1 MFKRIL
7 LFVLTNIAII
17 VAINIL
23 IFLVQIIFHIDVY
36 NTTGLNIPSLAIF
49 ASIVWFGGAY
59 ISLQMSKWI
68 AKRAYYIRLIT
79 SETKAAKLQIVYHTV
94 QTIAHQNNIK
104 IPEVGVYQSSE
115 PNAFATWPSKN
126 NSLVAVSS
134 GLIDQMTDQE
144 IKGVIGHE
152 MAHILNGDMVT
163 MTLLQWVINTF
174 VIFLARVLAFII
186 NNAVKRDRE
195 WWLWRLWYFLVVNI
209 LDFTLG
215 IAWLLVIAAYS
226 RKREYAADAGS
237 AGYLGKQTM
246 IASLQ
251 KLQIISRGVKVPNDE
266 FATLKINNDE
276 HGSPF
281 ATHPSLESRIQH
293 LQNL

>member
-1 MFKRIL
+1 MLKRIL

-17 VAINIL
+17 IVLNIL
-23 IFLVQIIFHIDVY
+23 IFLVQFIFHIDVY

-49 ASIVWFGGAY
+49 ATIVWFGWAF

-68 AKRAYYIRLIT
+68 AKRAYNIRLIT
-79 SETKAAKLQIVYHTV
+79 SDTKAAKLQIIYHTV
-94 QTIAHQNNIK
+94 QHIAQQNNIK
-104 IPEVGVYQSSE
+104 MPEVGIYQSVE

-126 NSLVAVSS
+126 NSLIAVSS
-134 GLIDQMTDQE
+134 GLVDQMSDQE

-174 VIFLARVLAFII
+174 VIFLARVIAFAI
-186 NNAVKRDRE
+186 NNIIKRDRE
-195 WWLWRLWYFLVVNI
+195 WWLWHFGYFIVVNI

-215 IAWLLVIAAYS
+215 IAGLLVIAAYS
-226 RKREYAADAGS
+226 RRREYAADAGS
-237 AGYLGKQTM
+237 AQHLGKETM
-246 IASLQ
+246 IAALQ
-251 KLQIISRGVKVPNDE
+251 KLQVISRGVKIPNDE

-293 LQNL
+293 LQQL

>member
-7 LFVLTNIAII
+7 LFILTNIAII
-17 VAINIL
+17 IAINML
-23 IFLVQIIFHIDVY
+23 IFIVQTIFHIDIY
-36 NTTGLNIPSLAIF
+36 NTTGLDIPSLAIF
-49 ASIVWFGGAY
+49 ASIVWFGWAF
-59 ISLQMSKWI
+59 ISLQMSKRI
-68 AKRAYYIRLIT
+68 AKRAYGIRLIT
-79 SETKAAKLQIVYHTV
+79 SETKAAKLQIIYHTV
-94 QTIAHQNNIK
+94 QIIAQQNNIK
-104 IPEVGVYQSSE
+104 MPEVGIYQSPE
-115 PNAFATWPSKN
+115 PNAFATWPNKN

-152 MAHILNGDMVT
+152 MTHILNGDMVT

-174 VIFLARVLAFII
+174 VIFLARVLAFVI
-186 NNAVKRDRE
+186 NNIVKRDRE
-195 WWLWRLWYFLVVNI
+195 WGLGHLWYFLVVNI

-215 IAWLLVIAAYS
+215 IAGLLVIAAFS

-237 AGYLGKQTM
+237 AKHLGKETM
-246 IASLQ
+246 IASLR
-251 KLQIISRGVKVPNDE
+251 KLQTISRGVKVPNDE

-281 ATHPSLESRIQH
+281 ATHPSLESRIAQ
-293 LQNL
+293 LQKL

>member
-1 MFKRIL
+1 MIKRIL
-7 LFVLTNIAII
+7 LFVITNIAII
-17 VAINIL
+17 LAINIL
-23 IFLVQIIFHIDVY
+23 IFLVQIVFHIDVY
-36 NTTGLNIPSLAIF
+36 STTGLNIPSLAIF
-49 ASIVWFGGAY
+49 ASIVWFGWAF
-59 ISLQMSKWI
+59 ISLQMSKRI
-68 AKRAYYIRLIT
+68 AKRAYSIRPIT
-79 SETKAAKLQIVYHTV
+79 SETKAAKLQIIYHTV
-94 QTIAHQNNIK
+94 HTIAQQHNIK
-104 IPEVGVYQSSE
+104 MPEVGIYQSPE
-115 PNAFATWPSKN
+115 PNAFATGPSKN

-134 GLIDQMTDQE
+134 WLVDQMTDQE
-144 IKGVIGHE
+144 IKWVIGHE

-174 VIFLARVLAFII
+174 VIFLARVLAFVI
-186 NNAVKRDRE
+186 NNAIKRDRE
-195 WWLWRLWYFLVVNI
+195 WWLWQLWYFLVVNI

-237 AGYLGKQTM
+237 ASYLGKQTM

-251 KLQIISRGVKVPNDE
+251 KLQVISRGVKIPNDE

-281 ATHPSLESRIQH
+281 ATHPSLESRIRN
-293 LQNL
+293 LQQL

>member
-17 VAINIL
+17 IAINIL
-23 IFLVQIIFHIDVY
+23 IFLVQIVFHIDVY
-36 NTTGLNIPSLAIF
+36 NTTGLNISSLAIF
-49 ASIVWFGGAY
+49 ASIVWFGWAY

-68 AKRAYYIRLIT
+68 AKRAYGIRLIT

-94 QTIAHQNNIK
+94 QTIAQQNNIK

-134 GLIDQMTDQE
+134 SLIDQMTDQE

-293 LQNL
+293 LKNL